1 MPVTPDEAAEMA
13 RQVAELATFL
23 TAALRRDATGRSRL
37 DRTEGRELLRR
48 LTALGAL
55 VARDVLD

>member
-23 TAALRRDATGRSRL
+23 TAALRRDAAGRVRI
-37 DRTEGRELLRR
+37 DRAEGKELLRR